1 MKPKASSSIADS
13 EIVPYEDDAPSIR
26 SGSPP
31 SICADSL
38 YSSQS
43 TVDTVAMTKISAL
56 EDELARLR
64 DQIAKIVTVTTV
76 KPVTS
81 GKIYSIY

>member
-1 MKPKASSSIADS
+1 MKIKTSSSIGDS
-13 EIVPYEDDAPSIR
+13 ELTPFEDDVPSIR
-26 SGSPP
+26 SASPP

-43 TVDTVAMTKISAL
+43 TVDTMAMTKISAL

-64 DQIAKIVTVTTV
+64 EQIAKIVTVSTV
-76 KPVTS
+76 QPGTS
-81 GKIYSIY
+81 GKF